1 MDKDIDEIFRE
12 KNREI
17 LINNL
22 KYDLSKNID
31 NLLGTI
37 TNIFNLEYDTAI
49 RNIVLILK
57 DAGLND
63 SDKFVTNLINFY
75 ERIHNIKNLE
85 NIAQK
90 ICEHYNLGK
99 LTNYNHIDE
108 IIKNKKDMLLNS
120 IDNLKFEEEDMNK
133 YYDLVLSTTK
143 KLKDVINSHFNEVF
157 EESDVK
163 LDMFIVDSVEK
174 DKMSLANTRV
184 TDYLKNRLYGKL
196 ETKIHMEIM
205 IRDNN

>member
-63 SDKFVTNLINFY
+63 SDKFVTNLIN
-75 ERIHNIKNLE
+75 EM
-85 NIAQK
+85 
-90 ICEHYNLGK
+90 K

-205 IRDNN
+205 IRDNNLINKAKESYIRYKEITSKTVKE

>member
-1 MDKDIDEIFRE
+1 MVFLNRIGYDDMDKDIDEIFRE

-63 SDKFVTNLINFY
+63 SDKFVTNLIN
-75 ERIHNIKNLE
+75 EI
-85 NIAQK
+85 
-90 ICEHYNLGK
+90 K
-99 LTNYNHIDE
+99 LTNYNNIDE

-143 KLKDVINSHFNEVF
+143 KIKWHVLIL
-157 EESDVK
+157 ES
-163 LDMFIVDSVEK
+163 LI
-174 DKMSLANTRV
+174 
-184 TDYLKNRLYGKL
+184 
-196 ETKIHMEIM
+196 I
-205 IRDNN
+205 